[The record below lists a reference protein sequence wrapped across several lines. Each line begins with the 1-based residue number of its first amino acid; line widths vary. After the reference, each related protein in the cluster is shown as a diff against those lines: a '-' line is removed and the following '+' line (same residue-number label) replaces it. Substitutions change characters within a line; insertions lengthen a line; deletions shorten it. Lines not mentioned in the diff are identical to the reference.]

1 MICERVSKPQAAKLS
16 CDAGLGPGVP
26 NIGHR
31 AGEQRPGLAPISPV
45 VIDYFADRPRPD
57 RLDDRAGRNPPGR
70 PIDRSVG
77 LIAPSRV
84 VINAVGRV
92 GDHEVWRDATE
103 YALSNVWPV
112 RRVQSVAA
120 PRQS

>member
-1 MICERVSKPQAAKLS
+1 M
-16 CDAGLGPGVP
+16 P
-26 NIGHR
+26 NIVHR
-31 AGEQRPGLAPISPV
+31 AGEQRPCLAPIRPV

-70 PIDRSVG
+70 PINRSAG

-92 GDHEVWRDATE
+92 GDHK
-103 YALSNVWPV
+103 V
-112 RRVQSVAA
+112 RPAWSERLKA
-120 PRQS
+120 PRMMPPPSTSSSRGFDAGPPVEDGVIEPG